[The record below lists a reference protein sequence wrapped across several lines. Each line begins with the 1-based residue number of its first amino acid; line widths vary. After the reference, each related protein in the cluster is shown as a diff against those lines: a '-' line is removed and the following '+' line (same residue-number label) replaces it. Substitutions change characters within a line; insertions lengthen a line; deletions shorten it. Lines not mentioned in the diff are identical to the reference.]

1 MDEVNGWGW
10 QHATDQQRIDLA
22 EKILDHAFDVI
33 RPQGILIVQA
43 FLAQAISSAA
53 LFQLEMGLLD
63 VVRAI
68 GR

>member
-33 RPQGILIVQA
+33 RPQGILRRT
-43 FLAQAISSAA
+43 
-53 LFQLEMGLLD
+53 D
-63 VVRAI
+63 HD
-68 GR
+68 